1 MTGAVPAAEPAA
13 TAAPGNATPAPS
25 VLGAALSVGS
35 PPAEPSDRP
44 RPTDTTPPP
53 TEPPKQPE
61 PGPEVDPV
69 EPPKEGEEP
78 EGTEPEAKGPPDEYV
93 FAAPEGVTLDPTAVE
108 AFSPVAKDLGLTQE
122 QAQRVVDVYA
132 QLRQQEAEATVA
144 LRDQWAR
151 QVVADKELGGAKM
164 VQQVEAANKVLKQ
177 FGTPGLNEVL
187 QATGL
192 CNHPEMVRLLAR
204 VGKEFSDDTH
214 TTGSGQPVQGE
225 DFATGFFRK
234 MPKLEG
240 VS

>member
-13 TAAPGNATPAPS
+13 TAAPGNAT
-25 VLGAALSVGS
+25 LLSVGS
-35 PPAEPSDRP
+35 PPAEP
-44 RPTDTTPPP
+44 TTPPP
-53 TEPPKQPE
+53 AEPPKQPE

-93 FAAPEGVTLDPTAVE
+93 FAAPEGVTLDPAAVE
-108 AFSPVAKDLGLTQE
+108 VFTPVAKELGFTQE

-192 CNHPEMVRLLAR
+192 CNHPEMVGA
-204 VGKEFSDDTH
+204 EFADDTH

>member
-13 TAAPGNATPAPS
+13 TAAPGNAT
-25 VLGAALSVGS
+25 LLSVGS
-35 PPAEPSDRP
+35 PPAEP
-44 RPTDTTPPP
+44 TTPPP

-93 FAAPEGVTLDPTAVE
+93 FAAPEGVTLDPAAVE
-108 AFSPVAKDLGLTQE
+108 VFTPVAKELGFTQE

-204 VGKEFSDDTH
+204 VGAEFADDTH